1 MPAALGAVGLGAL
14 DPEEPEPDALLVE
27 TEREPVGLA
36 APTKEPVRGPGPA
49 EATAPDPLRAPVGT
63 GGSRED
69 ALKLAVRAWADSW
82 KVEKL
87 VVLTL
92 IPLGKQWRVN
102 MSWKH
107 GKDGETRRTRPFRRS
122 SEEREDVERRRTRG
136 L

>member
-1 MPAALGAVGLGAL
+1 MPAALGVVVLGLGAPV
-14 DPEEPEPDALLVE
+14 PEEPDALLAG

-49 EATAPDPLRAPVGT
+49 EATAPEPLRAPVGT

-92 IPLGKQWRVN
+92 IPLEKQRRVK
-102 MSWKH
+102 MGCKH
-107 GKDGETRRTRPFRRS
+107 GETGRQDVPDHSGEAVRRGKALS
-122 SEEREDVERRRTRG
+122 AEEPEG
-136 L
+136 